1 MKKILVTSLVGLA
14 TLLPLATQAE
24 AVKGDTGRFCPGAQ
38 VVKNLD
44 GAYVERIFIAAEG
57 IRNDGFIHVY
67 ADGVKVQRIG
77 IPGYDPDYT
86 FRVRR
91 NVQEIKLTFEG
102 TCARVLDYKIFT
114 PAQAPKGPRYSRDR
128 AIETSWG
135 AEVLNL
141 IDGIDDSL
149 VNDDLTVD
157 PLYTSVLK
165 PLKKI
170 AMYERAS
177 ENERNTRSLIKTLR
191 ALKMA
196 KIIRDN
202 KTYMFNKLERGEN
215 EYLVA
220 DLLSILED
228 VLEHADVKQNKIQE
242 AIDFIES
249 ELAE

>member
-1 MKKILVTSLVGLA
+1 MKKIFLTSLVGLA
-14 TLLPLATQAE
+14 TLLPLAAQAE
-24 AVKGDTGRFCPGAQ
+24 AIKGDTGKFCPGAQ

-44 GAYVERIFIAAEG
+44 GSYVERVFIAAEG

-86 FRVRR
+86 FRIRR
-91 NVQEIKLTFEG
+91 NVQELKLTFEG

-128 AIETSWG
+128 AMETSWG

-149 VNDDLTVD
+149 VRDDLTVD
-157 PLYTSVLK
+157 PLYTNVLR

-196 KIIRDN
+196 EIIRDN
-202 KTYMFNKLERGEN
+202 RTYMFNKLENSEH

-228 VLEHADVKQNKIQE
+228 VLEHTDVKQNRIGETIKFLE
-242 AIDFIES
+242 E